1 MKKATN
7 TVNPVQ
13 SHMTKEGLVELAMDW
28 RGDRIGEKNFER
40 VRELIKQG
48 KQMSDASFKELQGYH
63 ASYMS
68 GTLLKGG
75 ER

>member
-1 MKKATN
+1 MKKVTN
-7 TVNPVQ
+7 TVKPVP
-13 SHMTKEGLVELAMDW
+13 SHKTKEGLAELAMDW

-63 ASYMS
+63 ASYMG
-68 GTLLKGG
+68 GTLLKGA
-75 ER
+75 EQ